1 MPARSRQTLRHPTHQ
16 HHPKGGVDRCT
27 LAGRE
32 KTTLAA
38 RRGVGGS
45 CVRVD
50 PAAPRPIPQLSFVHT
65 AMQLAIF
72 DLDGTLLGGD
82 SDSLWCRFLIQQQWL
97 DPSHATRCDQVA
109 ALYAAG
115 TVVPEEYARCQAGLL
130 TGRSVADLLPLR
142 QRFLAE
148 VIRPRIPHVA
158 RELLQRHRL
167 DGDTL
172 VLTTAT
178 PRVVSELTAQDLGV
192 DAYLCTELEVVGGR
206 FTGRVV
212 GAPNMRIGKVDR
224 LRNWL
229 AAQGQGG
236 GVLKRA
242 TFYSDSIN
250 DLALLSVVGRP
261 IVVDPDPRLAAM
273 ALRKGWT
280 QLALHHH
287 HQREL
292 EPSL

>member
-1 MPARSRQTLRHPTHQ
+1 MRD
-16 HHPKGGVDRCT
+16 GGLHESAAD
-27 LAGRE
+27 
-32 KTTLAA
+32 TTAKLH
-38 RRGVGGS
+38 
-45 CVRVD
+45 D
-50 PAAPRPIPQLSFVHT
+50 K

-82 SDSLWCRFLIQQQWL
+82 SDTLWCRFLIEQQGL
-97 DPSHATRCDQVA
+97 DTALAARCEQVA

-130 TGRSVADLLPLR
+130 AGRMAADLLPLR

-148 VIRPRIPHVA
+148 VVRPRIPHAA
-158 RELLQRHRL
+158 RELLQRHRQ

-178 PRVVSELTAQDLGV
+178 NRIVSELTAQDLGV
-192 DAYLCTELEVVGGR
+192 DAYLCTELEQLGGR

-224 LRNWL
+224 LRSWL
-229 AAQGQGG
+229 ASQGQGG
-236 GVLKRA
+236 AALKRA

-273 ALRKGWT
+273 AIRKGWA
-280 QLALHHH
+280 QLELHHH